1 MEITDFSFPPWADLD
16 RFTRTQLPV
25 LEEICSH
32 YDDGA
37 DLVILDLPCG
47 GGKTLLA
54 EMVRQYLQTRAL
66 YICTSLVLQDQVKA
80 DFPYMQVVKG
90 RRNYVPLDVQTDPEN
105 FTDPWGNVPN
115 CADCDKKEGIC
126 SYCTDTY
133 SCPYPLARDS
143 AIRSDLGCTNTAYFI
158 AECSGA
164 RSRFSGHPFVI
175 ADECDLI
182 PNVLAEQ
189 VSVSISKGMQRMLRL
204 DPPEKK
210 TKEDAWQRWFDYAIP
225 HIEKNRDR
233 VGGRNELEVNR
244 NQEKVDRLLDRMA
257 KVVGD
262 VSGWIYDGYQANKK
276 EHIEFK
282 PIKVDAIAPD
292 AFWKHGQRW
301 LCMSATVIS
310 PEEFVQSL
318 GFPGSYR
325 FVSAPSVFDPA
336 RRPIFFYPGARM
348 VGKQEVAKVEAWP
361 QMTTTLHAV
370 LDRYPDENVL
380 VHTHSYGLT
389 QHLFDDLSG
398 NGRPVWAYLNSSD
411 RAETIEQFDKTP
423 GSVLLAPSLDRG
435 FDGAGDRVRCVI
447 LTKTPYPYLGDKQ
460 VAARLYLPGGKLW
473 WGVQVTRS
481 IAQMVG
487 RGMRSEEDQCDVW
500 IIDSEFA
507 RFYDQWKKRG
517 HVESGTSPHLLFPKW
532 FTDALKWESVPRFE
546 LRKEIRERQLSNV

>member
-1 MEITDFSFPPWADLD
+1 MIDLADFSYPPWADLD

-37 DLVILDLPCG
+37 DLVICDAPPG
-47 GGKTLLA
+47 QGKSLLG
-54 EMVRQYLQTRAL
+54 ELTRQYLNTRGL
-66 YICTSLVLQDQVKA
+66 YICTSLVLQDQVLG
-80 DFPYMQVVKG
+80 DFPYARVIKG
-90 RRNYVPLDVQTDPEN
+90 RSNYIPFDVAEHPEH
-105 FTDPWGNVPN
+105 FTDHYGNTPS
-115 CADCDKKEGIC
+115 CLDCDGTPDDC
-126 SYCTDTY
+126 SYC
-133 SCPYPLARDS
+133 SMSIMCPYIVARNFAANAPLA
-143 AIRSDLGCTNTAYFI
+143 CTNYAYFLG
-158 AECSGA
+158 ET
-164 RSRFSGHPFVI
+164 RSHRSKLRGHPFLI
-175 ADECDLI
+175 MDEADTIESEI
-182 PNVLAEQ
+182 MRH
-189 VSVSISKGMQRMLRL
+189 VSIGISPRMQNMLEL

-210 TKEDAWQRWFDYAIP
+210 TKEDAWQRWFDYAVP
-225 HIEKNRDR
+225 HIEQNKHR
-233 VGGRNELEVNR
+233 VRGRNDLETARWTERVER
-244 NQEKVDRLLDRMA
+244 LQEKVEEVAKNLD
-257 KVVGD
+257 
-262 VSGWIYDGYQANKK
+262 GWIYDGYQKNKGR
-276 EHIEFK
+276 IEFK
-282 PIKVDAIAPD
+282 PVTVKTIAPTVLW
-292 AFWKHGQRW
+292 ANAERF
-301 LCMSATVIS
+301 LAMSATIIS

-398 NGRPVWAYLNSSD
+398 NGRPVWAYFNSSD
-411 RAETIEQFDKTP
+411 RSETIEQFDKTP

-460 VAARLYLPGGKLW
+460 VAARLYSPGGKLW

-487 RGMRSEEDQCDVW
+487 RGMRSEDDQCDVW
-500 IIDSEFA
+500 IVDSEFA

-517 HVESGTSPHLLFPKW
+517 HVETGTSPHLLFPKW
-532 FTDALKWESVPRFE
+532 FTDALKWESPERFN
-546 LRKEIRERQLSNV
+546 LRKKIRERQLSNV